1 MIHTLVGMNNAA
13 GTMKNS
19 LAFLKKQNM
28 ELPYTQKVHFQRNKT
43 CVHTETCTQIFL
55 VALFVVVE
63 NWYQLNIPW
72 QVNGY
77 INGCIHT
84 MELLIGEKE

>member
-1 MIHTLVGMNNAA
+1 
-13 GTMKNS
+13 MKNS
-19 LAFLKKQNM
+19 LAFLKKQNKK
-28 ELPYTQKVHFQRNKT
+28 LPYTQKVHSQRNKT

-55 VALFVVVE
+55 VALFVVVK
-63 NWYQLNIPW
+63 NWYQLNILW

-84 MELLIGEKE
+84 MELLSGEKE